1 MTAPAAAAGVNT
13 STARHHNE
21 TIYHPARIP
30 GVPPPSTTN
39 PTKRTH
45 HSKIPLNIYD
55 MPFDKFVDHLRTIYG
70 DDDVDLMLSGLKL
83 IDASGCPLPCPG
95 LTNNPIHLR
104 PPPPQNQ
111 TTVPIS
117 LTTSMRKISTPAA
130 RTRTSRNPARQQYE
144 RRPRCAH
151 MEPWT
156 TPKTISPTSTGWCN
170 TACLAPSGAT
180 WPSCPP
186 PTPFARTSPR
196 PGAP

>member
-21 TIYHPARIP
+21 TIYRPERIP

-83 IDASGCPLPCPG
+83 IDASGCPPAVPWPDQQPNPSAAATATKSNNRTDFSDDFYEEDFDPG
-95 LTNNPIHLR
+95 DADPD
-104 PPPPQNQ
+104 
-111 TTVPIS
+111 
-117 LTTSMRKISTPAA
+117 
-130 RTRTSRNPARQQYE
+130 
-144 RRPRCAH
+144 
-151 MEPWT
+151 
-156 TPKTISPTSTGWCN
+156 
-170 TACLAPSGAT
+170 LA
-180 WPSCPP
+180 
-186 PTPFARTSPR
+186 
-196 PGAP
+196 